1 MVEPR
6 LAPCGLG
13 NCGCGKLLPAKK
25 FGRSGCLF
33 AMELERT
40 HPERRERLSSAGPR
54 GAPKHVQV
62 QPPNQKAKTSRRH
75 LKFKRIALLEK
86 LEVREVPAIS
96 IIGTEIRI
104 AGSELNDQVSISPG
118 TRGLGQIVVTHTRI
132 GTGGS
137 TTESRTFALASVA
150 SIGVALGNGDNTFVN
165 QTSLPSKVMGG
176 LGADTFTAA
185 RATTNSLVRGQRYA
199 QRTRR
204 QRSPGWR

>member
-1 MVEPR
+1 MS
-6 LAPCGLG
+6 
-13 NCGCGKLLPAKK
+13 
-25 FGRSGCLF
+25 RSS
-33 AMELERT
+33 RQI
-40 HPERRERLSSAGPR
+40 R
-54 GAPKHVQV
+54 
-62 QPPNQKAKTSRRH
+62 KAKTSRRH

-176 LGADTFTAA
+176 LGADTFTGGSGNDEFLGQGAMIRSKDSAA
-185 RATTNSLVRGQRYA
+185 TIAWLAVTAMISWKVEMVKTFCWAVAATITSTEVTATTR
-199 QRTRR
+199 
-204 QRSPGWR
+204 